1 MTLKDITELY
11 VWLRKNNQ
19 HTPDEVIDFVYQA
32 AKDKFKGMAQTNA
45 QQTQAGSNAS
55 PKPCANCK
63 YSEFGQAHPVDCL
76 NCIHTWYER
85 FDKFKPRTAS
95 AC

>member
-1 MTLKDITELY
+1 MQDILELERWDGQQSTLVYWVNKTLDKVNEL
-11 VWLRKNNQ
+11 VNAVN
-19 HTPDEVIDFVYQA
+19 
-32 AKDKFKGMAQTNA
+32 KGMAQTNA
-45 QQTQAGSNAS
+45 QQTQAGSDAS